1 VVGRLGIGAKFQ
13 HAARDVYRAG
23 NLAALLNLRRVAH
36 VDHQGVALVDHLARL
51 SRCDLRNRGVGGFH
65 HLLYACRHL
74 CLLSLI
80 THHTSAIVT
89 AYTLWDFPTTDT
101 LPSVG
106 LATPQKMPLEWFR
119 NGHNLDL
126 LVDRRCRTGGVL
138 QLLLAQT
145 DRLKAF

>member
-1 VVGRLGIGAKFQ
+1 MAWPVACSVPPATRETAKGDEANERDDNPDPQ
-13 HAARDVYRAG
+13 AHEENHHDSDDHDDAADGYTA
-23 NLAALLNLRRVAH
+23 
-36 VDHQGVALVDHLARL
+36 D
-51 SRCDLRNRGVGGFH
+51 STFW
-65 HLLYACRHL
+65 CRHL

-106 LATPQKMPLEWFR
+106 LATPQKMPLKRFR

-126 LVDRRCRTGGVL
+126 LVDRRGRTGGVL